1 MPSMNKKARL
11 WECSILS
18 LPDPAGS
25 DATNVAS
32 AEDCFNWEVS
42 PNNRSFVLKLTTGE
56 LNCTAYGEAYRN
68 LENYNLFGGDPS
80 FLGGKI
86 GKTLAAKET
95 MLAVFDVPFGNTLRP
110 VIIIVLGSDDVG
122 QDISTIRSYI
132 QANYR
137 GQFSLR

>member
-1 MPSMNKKARL
+1 MNKKKGFGNAPYSASPIRQGATPPT
-11 WECSILS
+11 SPVPRIVSTGKYLS
-18 LPDPAGS
+18 
-25 DATNVAS
+25 
-32 AEDCFNWEVS
+32 
-42 PNNRSFVLKLTTGE
+42 NNRSFVLKLTTGE
-56 LNCTAYGEAYRN
+56 LNCTAYGEAFRN